1 MKKLN
6 EVQKVFIGAGLLI
19 VLIFIAMLIH
29 YKIDP
34 QAFQNAEGESHL
46 VGKMF
51 RAVSPIIAHSLI
63 K

>member
-6 EVQKVFIGAGLLI
+6 EDQKVFIGAGLLI
-19 VLIFIAMLIH
+19 VLIFVAMIIH

-34 QAFQNAEGESHL
+34 QSFKNAEGESHL
-46 VGKMF
+46 IGKIY
-51 RAVSPIIAHSLI
+51 RAVSPIIMHSLI

>member
-19 VLIFIAMLIH
+19 ILIFIAIVVH

-34 QAFQNAEGESHL
+34 QAFQNAEGESHI
-46 VGKMF
+46 VGKMY
-51 RAVSPIIAHSLI
+51 RAVSPIINHSLI